1 LLTFSFV
8 PRDLQIIS
16 HTRTWAVN
24 IDNIRVSMLQLGN
37 SMKENGWV
45 EAWLMNAFCRKL
57 FRDNHPRKTNKHF
70 FFNTTS
76 VRFKCF
82 AVSSTLPIINS

>member
-1 LLTFSFV
+1 LLTFSFA

-37 SMKENGWV
+37 SMKENG
-45 EAWLMNAFCRKL
+45 
-57 FRDNHPRKTNKHF
+57 
-70 FFNTTS
+70 
-76 VRFKCF
+76 
-82 AVSSTLPIINS
+82 